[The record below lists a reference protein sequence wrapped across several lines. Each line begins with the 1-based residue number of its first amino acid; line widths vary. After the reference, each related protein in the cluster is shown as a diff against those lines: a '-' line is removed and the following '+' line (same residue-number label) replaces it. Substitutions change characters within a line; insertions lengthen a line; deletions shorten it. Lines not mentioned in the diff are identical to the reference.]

1 MELLAFYLAITLTA
15 VEVHKMIIDVYNH
28 ILPKKYQETL
38 ERKVTGR
45 DPKLPSSMWS
55 KTVTTLGDLEAQF
68 RIMDAFDGYIQVI
81 TVASP
86 PTYAIAPQTACLTS
100 IDTRRMK

>member
-1 MELLAFYLAITLTA
+1 MELLAFYLAIPLTA

-68 RIMDAFDGYIQVI
+68 RIMDAFDGFARVGIETPSEYEILIEELFTKVKE
-81 TVASP
+81 A
-86 PTYAIAPQTACLTS
+86 
-100 IDTRRMK
+100 